1 MKVIIVSDKHGQS
14 TSISLG
20 RWARTLFSLCFL
32 GIPLAIGGLIG
43 HTVAN
48 NDGEVLDRQAL
59 SAIKEKNS
67 KEQQLLSETKRKT
80 EQHLQALTLRMA
92 ELQARIVRLDALG
105 ERITSVAKLDK
116 GEFDFSQHPA
126 LGGPQSADLGKVYEN
141 PDFVDAIDS
150 LVQRID
156 NREQQLEILETL
168 MANRKIEDEVFLAG
182 RPIKKGWMSSHFG
195 RRVDPFT
202 GRKAMHEGVDFAG
215 KLGSEIIAVGS
226 GVVTWSGDR
235 YGYGRLVEI
244 NHGNGFMT
252 RYAHNMENKVEVG
265 DIVKKGQTISLM
277 GSSGRST
284 GPHVHFEVY
293 KHGRPVDP
301 ATYIHRASR

>member
-20 RWARTLFSLCFL
+20 RWTRTLFSLCLL
-32 GIPLAIGGLIG
+32 GIPLGIGGLIG
-43 HTVAN
+43 HSVATN
-48 NDGEVLDRQAL
+48 EEVLDQQAL
-59 SAIKEKNS
+59 SAMKEKNS
-67 KEQQLLSETKRKT
+67 KEQQLLAETRLKT

-92 ELQARIVRLDALG
+92 EIQARIVRLDALG

-116 GEFDFSQHPA
+116 GEFDFSQLPA

-150 LVQRID
+150 LVERID

-195 RRVDPFT
+195 HRADPFT

-277 GSSGRST
+277 GTSGRST

>member
-20 RWARTLFSLCFL
+20 RWTRTLFSLCFL

-150 LVQRID
+150 LVQLID
-156 NREQQLEILETL
+156 NREQQLGILETL